1 LKDANDIQQQG
12 QNDNLIDDQPND
24 INDLNGGKVLDDE
37 AEFDLNETNQT
48 ECQDPRFQE
57 DIVDDNSFLANLNSD
72 ENVIIKNDE
81 SANNKK
87 LVTTED
93 ASSKIC
99 KIAKSQPSVEV
110 NNPVQQTVSRPPLYY
125 ELRIKLNEGKNLA
138 VRDLS
143 GTSDPY
149 AKFLLNGQNVY
160 KSKII
165 FKNLNPQW
173 NEEFTIKLLPSSL
186 GYSDSVNSFLQRSEN
201 AQLEYFLSKFQLKVF
216 VYDYDRGFLSDD
228 LIGYGIV
235 DLNQLKENT

>member
-1 LKDANDIQQQG
+1 MD
-12 QNDNLIDDQPND
+12 
-24 INDLNGGKVLDDE
+24 DLNAEKELDDE
-37 AEFDLNETNQT
+37 VQFDLNETNQI
-48 ECQDPRFQE
+48 ECQDLRLQE
-57 DIVDDNSFLANLNSD
+57 NLVDDNSNLANLNSN
-72 ENVIIKNDE
+72 ENVVTQRSNFTRQVSVVKNDE
-81 SANNKK
+81 LKNSNKK
-87 LVTTED
+87 LI
-93 ASSKIC
+93 SSDPGSKNC
-99 KIAKSQPSVEV
+99 QTAKNLPVETSA
-110 NNPVQQTVSRPPLYY
+110 QHTSLQPPLYY
-125 ELRIKLNEGKNLA
+125 ELRIKLKEGKNLA

-173 NEEFTIKLLPSSL
+173 HEEFTIKLLPSLL
-186 GYSDSVNSFLQRSEN
+186 GYSDSVSSFNNSTIKSES

-235 DLNQLKENT
+235 GLAQLKENM